1 MNLVQWPEEDLQAL
15 RGFYDAGQ
23 AFTFSDIEAGSSH
36 LLQDVQDWLVT
47 SPPPKRFPML
57 LPACPISLQEPLWYA
72 IAFSSSQAEQLRRE
86 LVAFV
91 GMAGTDF
98 SGHRVG
104 SDPTDRVLRAAKSWA
119 GGEFVFRFSV
129 LLPASRS
136 GVRTA
141 LDRLRQIWRMR
152 PDLGSSAFRTSD
164 ALLRE
169 FSAALAAQDASG
181 SGRWLQAIRQSGRLS
196 VENLRFLE
204 IERLGS
210 LGYWDQL
217 ALHPQLSLLLTIR
230 RPRRINAWLIEALW
244 RAEFARYLDSNQ
256 PSSALAHMRD
266 NFLKKYEPLFRTRAG
281 LNGPIVVLTFLL
293 VAAVSAPPRHE
304 QIPQLLA
311 ALSPGTPERAFAER
325 IAATVALAAGPS
337 ELTLADVEQLIDRED
352 YDTAWPHLIRLTPSV
367 EVVQLCFDCATEL
380 NTPDAARTVL
390 KIFGLLSAADQA
402 RVLRQR
408 RYLNQRNDLVNAIA
422 ATNVIGSWEQWLD
435 KLQSDPTWSQAAEIA
450 RTAATDW
457 PLEDYRHDPARMVR
471 LAARL
476 QEVAPASP
484 TTVRFA
490 LPSIAAFFL
499 RPEEPTPAFMPL
511 WESVLFMLAVD
522 RQFGGADWALTQ
534 ALTAAIL
541 ETGPT
546 AASYA
551 DMVEVLR
558 TIWDT
563 RGEPSRLDWALDHLD
578 VLATSAVLDATA
590 RELFFQRVWST
601 FVQSVRRI
609 APSQRELFRLL
620 CADLGHQNDFAALP
634 TPPQATVGAAAEE
647 AMPDLRNKMVAIYTL
662 TASAAARAKILIEQQ
677 FPGVDVRL
685 SHEHVGSPRLAALAK
700 DADYFLVVAK
710 SAKHA
715 ATDFLKANRRGRSEL
730 IYPSG
735 RGSSSIVTALID
747 TLRTGQ

>member
-1 MNLVQWPEEDLQAL
+1 MNLARWSEEDLQAL
-15 RGFYDAGQ
+15 RAFYDAGQ
-23 AFTFSDIEAGSSH
+23 AFTFADIEAGSSE

-47 SPPPKRFPML
+47 SPPPKRFPVV
-57 LPACPISLQEPLWYA
+57 LPACPVSVREPCWYA

-86 LVAFV
+86 LIAFV

-98 SGHRVG
+98 TGHRVA
-104 SDPTDRVLRAAKSWA
+104 SDPTDRVLQAAANWA

-129 LLPASRS
+129 HLPASRS

-152 PDLGSSAFRTSD
+152 PDLGASSFRTSD

-169 FSAALAAQDASG
+169 FTAALAAQDASG
-181 SGRWLQAIRQSGRLS
+181 SERWLQAIRQSGRLS

-230 RPRRINAWLIEALW
+230 RPRRINAWLIEAFW
-244 RAEFARYLDSNQ
+244 RSEFVRFLDSNQ
-256 PSSALAHMRD
+256 PSAALAHMRD

-281 LNGPIVVLTFLL
+281 LNGPNVVLSFLL
-293 VAAVSAPPRHE
+293 VAAVSDPPRHE

-325 IAATVALAAGPS
+325 IAATVTAPAGTT
-337 ELTLADVEQLIDRED
+337 EVTLADVEQLIDRED

-367 EVVQLCFDCATEL
+367 EVVQICFICATEL
-380 NTPDAARTVL
+380 NTPEAARTAL
-390 KIFGLLSAADQA
+390 GIFGSLSAADQA
-402 RVLRQR
+402 RILRQR
-408 RYLNQRNDLVNAIA
+408 RYLNQRDDLVNASA
-422 ATNVIGSWEQWLD
+422 AANLVGSWEQWLD
-435 KLQSDPTWSQAAEIA
+435 KLQSDPAWSQAAEIA
-450 RTAATDW
+450 RAGATDW
-457 PLEDYRHDPARMVR
+457 SWDDFQHDPARIIR

-476 QEVAPASP
+476 QEVAPSN
-484 TTVRFA
+484 TLTVRFV

-499 RPEEPTPAFMPL
+499 RADEPTPAFMPL

-551 DMVEVLR
+551 DMVEGLR

-563 RGEPSRLDWALDHLD
+563 RGEPARLDWALDHLD
-578 VLATSAVLDATA
+578 VLATSPVLDAAA
-590 RELFFQRVWST
+590 RESFFHSVRGT
-601 FVQSVRRI
+601 FVHSARRI
-609 APSQRELFRLL
+609 APAQRELFRLL
-620 CADLGHQNDFAALP
+620 CADLGHQDDFAALP
-634 TPPQATVGAAAEE
+634 APPRVAGGAADEGG
-647 AMPDLRNKMVAIYTL
+647 MPSLRDKIVAIYTL
-662 TASAAARAKILIEQQ
+662 TASAAARAKVLIEQQ

-685 SHEHVGSPRLAALAK
+685 NHEHVGSPRLATLARE
-700 DADYFLVVAK
+700 ADYFLVVAK

-715 ATDFLKANRRGRSEL
+715 ATDFLKANRPGRSEL

-735 RGSSSIVTALID
+735 RGSSSIVSALLE
-747 TLRTGQ
+747 TVRAGQ